1 VAAFEAAT
9 LDTVSAAGLVEDG
22 LAVAPAAEV
31 RGVDVFGAT
40 LNTED
45 QDRYVKT
52 PKIRIK
58 HRRSGSI
65 ALRLYVNHGKNEQHI

>member
-1 VAAFEAAT
+1 LQTLCGEEPHNPQTKLNCCEPDLGRVVPVVAAFEAAT

-40 LNTED
+40 L
-45 QDRYVKT
+45 
-52 PKIRIK
+52 K

-65 ALRLYVNHGKNEQHI
+65 R